1 MYLIIITGVALL
13 VSFIANRKKT
23 LQGLKKAW
31 KKFAK
36 MVVPLTVVLVLVSFA
51 LYFMTPQMISK
62 YLSGGHQAI
71 GVLIASAFGSIT
83 MMPGFIAFPLGG
95 ILRDNNV
102 SYMII
107 SAFTTTLMMVG
118 VLTFPV
124 EQKFLGTRVA
134 VIRNIAGLFTALIVA
149 LVTGIIFGEIFV

>member
-1 MYLIIITGVALL
+1 VYLFIITGVALL
-13 VSFIANRKKT
+13 VSLIANKKKT

-31 KKFAK
+31 KKFIK
-36 MVVPLTVVLVLVSFA
+36 MVVPLSVVLVLVSFA
-51 LYFMTPQMISK
+51 LYFMTPEMISK

-83 MMPGFIAFPLGG
+83 LMPGFIAFPLSG

-118 VLTFPV
+118 LLTFPV

-134 VIRNIAGLFTALIVA
+134 VIRNVASLFTALIVA
-149 LVTGIIFGEIFV
+149 LITGIIFGEIFV

>member
-1 MYLIIITGVALL
+1 MYLFIVTGILL
-13 VSFIANRKKT
+13 LISAIASPKKT
-23 LQGLKKAW
+23 FAGLKKAW
-31 KKFAK
+31 KKFSK
-36 MVVPLTVVLVLVSFA
+36 IILSLTAVLILASFA
-51 LYFMTPQMISK
+51 LYFMTPELIEK
-62 YLSGGHQAI
+62 YLSSDNSAA
-71 GVLIASAFGSIT
+71 GVLIASLLGSVT

-124 EQKFLGTRVA
+124 EKNFLGTKVSI
-134 VIRNIAGLFTALIVA
+134 VRNAAGFIISLLVA
-149 LVTGIIFGEIFV
+149 LMTGFIFGELFI

>member
-1 MYLIIITGVALL
+1 MYLFIITGVALL
-13 VSFIANRKKT
+13 VSLIANKKKT

-31 KKFAK
+31 KKFIK
-36 MVVPLTVVLVLVSFA
+36 MVVPLSVVLVLVSFA
-51 LYFMTPQMISK
+51 LYFMTPEMISK

-83 MMPGFIAFPLGG
+83 LMPGFIAFPLSG

-118 VLTFPV
+118 LLTFPV

-134 VIRNIAGLFTALIVA
+134 VIRNVASLFTALIVA
-149 LVTGIIFGEIFV
+149 LITGIIFGEIFV

>member
-1 MYLIIITGVALL
+1 MYLIIITGAVLL

-31 KKFAK
+31 KKFAN
-36 MVVPLTVVLVLVSFA
+36 MIIPLTIVLVLVSFA
-51 LYFMTPQMISK
+51 LYFMTPEMIQK
-62 YLSGGHQAI
+62 YLSGANQVI
-71 GVLIASAFGSIT
+71 GVLVASVLGSVT
-83 MMPGFIAFPLGG
+83 MMPGFIAFPLSG

-124 EQKFLGTRVA
+124 EKSFLGTRVSI
-134 VIRNIAGLFTALIVA
+134 VRNIAGFIMALVVALITG
-149 LVTGIIFGEIFV
+149 LVFGEVLV

>member
-1 MYLIIITGVALL
+1 MYLFIIAGAVLL

-23 LQGLKKAW
+23 LQGLKRAW
-31 KKFAK
+31 KKFAN
-36 MVVPLTVVLVLVSFA
+36 MIIPLTVVLVLVSFA
-51 LYFMTPQMISK
+51 LYFMTPEMIQK
-62 YLSGGHQAI
+62 NLSGGNQAI
-71 GVLIASAFGSIT
+71 GVFVASILGSVAV
-83 MMPGFIAFPLGG
+83 MPGFIAFPLSG

-124 EQKFLGTRVA
+124 EKSFLGTRVSL
-134 VIRNIAGLFTALIVA
+134 IRNAAGFFMALLVA
-149 LVTGIIFGEIFV
+149 LVTGIM